1 MKRILIPLA
10 GLCLLTACNPSSKK
24 QAGDS
29 DIQTELSEVFPEN
42 PSREG
47 YEGFQW
53 QTITGAGL
61 RLWAQC
67 NENLRI
73 VTDASI
79 PGARIERME
88 NGHKQTSDP
97 VIQILDIPGKD
108 IHSLIPFLQSHPRI
122 LMDKNW
128 TDSLTYD
135 FREVKSNRAGV
146 TRYILEPTG
155 KSAKELADRGQHEP
169 VPFTCYGWGVGNSG
183 ARYFEVFH
191 THPQKAVFVE
201 VGQDMPLF
209 DEQSIQLFDSIQVL
223 HGQLIMGHEAY
234 SFTPDADTTA
244 YWVVD
249 KSGEL
254 KKRYEAALPSDAKPY
269 TAIPAKLKIRIQ
281 GPSSEGFAA
290 EYAGVMEVM
299 EIEEVGE

>member
-29 DIQTELSEVFPEN
+29 GIQTEQSEMFPES
-42 PSREG
+42 PSREA

-53 QTITGAGL
+53 QT
-61 RLWAQC
+61 
-67 NENLRI
+67 

-108 IHSLIPFLQSHPRI
+108 IHSLIPFLQSHPRVF
-122 LMDKNW
+122 MDKNW
-128 TDSLTYD
+128 ADSLTCD

-155 KSAKELADRGQHEP
+155 KSAKKLADRGQHEP

-223 HGQLIMGHEAY
+223 HGQLIMGHEVY

-249 KSGEL
+249 KSGKL

-269 TAIPAKLKIRIQ
+269 TAIPAKLKVRIQ

-299 EIEEVGE
+299 EIKEVRE

>member
-53 QTITGAGL
+53 QTVTGAGL

-128 TDSLTYD
+128 TDSLTCD
-135 FREVKSNRAGV
+135 FREVKSNRTGV

-169 VPFTCYGWGVGNSG
+169 VPFTC
-183 ARYFEVFH
+183 
-191 THPQKAVFVE
+191 
-201 VGQDMPLF
+201 
-209 DEQSIQLFDSIQVL
+209 
-223 HGQLIMGHEAY
+223 
-234 SFTPDADTTA
+234 
-244 YWVVD
+244 
-249 KSGEL
+249 
-254 KKRYEAALPSDAKPY
+254 
-269 TAIPAKLKIRIQ
+269 
-281 GPSSEGFAA
+281 
-290 EYAGVMEVM
+290 
-299 EIEEVGE
+299 

>member
-42 PSREG
+42 PSKEG

-53 QTITGAGL
+53 QTVTGAGL

-67 NENLRI
+67 NENLHI

-108 IHSLIPFLQSHPRI
+108 IHSLIPFLQSHPRVF
-122 LMDKNW
+122 MDKNW
-128 TDSLTYD
+128 ADSLTCD

-169 VPFTCYGWGVGNSG
+169 VPFTCYGWGVGYSG

-191 THPQKAVFVE
+191 THPQK
-201 VGQDMPLF
+201 
-209 DEQSIQLFDSIQVL
+209 QSSLRWDKICLCLMSK
-223 HGQLIMGHEAY
+223 ASSY
-234 SFTPDADTTA
+234 STPFRYSTDNLSWDTKPTA
-244 YWVVD
+244 
-249 KSGEL
+249 S
-254 KKRYEAALPSDAKPY
+254 LPMQTLQPIGLLTS
-269 TAIPAKLKIRIQ
+269 R
-281 GPSSEGFAA
+281 
-290 EYAGVMEVM
+290 VN
-299 EIEEVGE
+299 

>member
-1 MKRILIPLA
+1 
-10 GLCLLTACNPSSKK
+10 
-24 QAGDS
+24 
-29 DIQTELSEVFPEN
+29 
-42 PSREG
+42 
-47 YEGFQW
+47 
-53 QTITGAGL
+53 
-61 RLWAQC
+61 
-67 NENLRI
+67 
-73 VTDASI
+73 
-79 PGARIERME
+79 
-88 NGHKQTSDP
+88 
-97 VIQILDIPGKD
+97 
-108 IHSLIPFLQSHPRI
+108 
-122 LMDKNW
+122 MDKNW
-128 TDSLTYD
+128 ADSLTCD

-155 KSAKELADRGQHEP
+155 KSAKKLADRGQHEP

-249 KSGEL
+249 KSGKL

-269 TAIPAKLKIRIQ
+269 TAIPAKLKVRIQ

-290 EYAGVMEVM
+290 EYAGVMEVLG
-299 EIEEVGE
+299 IDGVGE

>member
-53 QTITGAGL
+53 QTVTGAGL

-128 TDSLTYD
+128 TDSLTCD
-135 FREVKSNRAGV
+135 FREVKSNRTGV

-244 YWVVD
+244 YWIVD

-254 KKRYEAALPSDAKPY
+254 KKR
-269 TAIPAKLKIRIQ
+269 
-281 GPSSEGFAA
+281 
-290 EYAGVMEVM
+290 
-299 EIEEVGE
+299 

>member
-1 MKRILIPLA
+1 MA

-24 QAGDS
+24 QAGDY

-53 QTITGAGL
+53 QTVTGAGL

-97 VIQILDIPGKD
+97 VIQILDIPGKN

-122 LMDKNW
+122 FMDKNW
-128 TDSLTYD
+128 ADSLTCD
-135 FREVKSNRAGV
+135 FREVKSNRTGV

-155 KSAKELADRGQHEP
+155 KSGKNWLTAASTNLCPLLAMD
-169 VPFTCYGWGVGNSG
+169 
-183 ARYFEVFH
+183 
-191 THPQKAVFVE
+191 
-201 VGQDMPLF
+201 
-209 DEQSIQLFDSIQVL
+209 
-223 HGQLIMGHEAY
+223 
-234 SFTPDADTTA
+234 
-244 YWVVD
+244 
-249 KSGEL
+249 GE
-254 KKRYEAALPSDAKPY
+254 
-269 TAIPAKLKIRIQ
+269 
-281 GPSSEGFAA
+281 
-290 EYAGVMEVM
+290 
-299 EIEEVGE
+299 

>member
-24 QAGDS
+24 QA
-29 DIQTELSEVFPEN
+29 
-42 PSREG
+42 
-47 YEGFQW
+47 
-53 QTITGAGL
+53 L

-79 PGARIERME
+79 PGARIERMG

-128 TDSLTYD
+128 TDSLTCD
-135 FREVKSNRAGV
+135 FREVKSNRTGV

-234 SFTPDADTTA
+234 SFTPAADTTA
-244 YWVVD
+244 YWGVD
-249 KSGEL
+249 KS
-254 KKRYEAALPSDAKPY
+254 AKPY
-269 TAIPAKLKIRIQ
+269 TAIPAKLKVRIQ

-299 EIEEVGE
+299 GIEEVGE

>member
-1 MKRILIPLA
+1 MKKILIPLT

-24 QAGDS
+24 QAGDY

-53 QTITGAGL
+53 QTVTGAGL

-108 IHSLIPFLQSHPRI
+108 IHSLIPFLQSHPRVF
-122 LMDKNW
+122 MDKNW
-128 TDSLTYD
+128 ADSLTCD

-155 KSAKELADRGQHEP
+155 KSAKNWLTAANTNLCPLLAMD
-169 VPFTCYGWGVGNSG
+169 
-183 ARYFEVFH
+183 
-191 THPQKAVFVE
+191 
-201 VGQDMPLF
+201 
-209 DEQSIQLFDSIQVL
+209 
-223 HGQLIMGHEAY
+223 
-234 SFTPDADTTA
+234 
-244 YWVVD
+244 
-249 KSGEL
+249 GE
-254 KKRYEAALPSDAKPY
+254 
-269 TAIPAKLKIRIQ
+269 
-281 GPSSEGFAA
+281 
-290 EYAGVMEVM
+290 
-299 EIEEVGE
+299 